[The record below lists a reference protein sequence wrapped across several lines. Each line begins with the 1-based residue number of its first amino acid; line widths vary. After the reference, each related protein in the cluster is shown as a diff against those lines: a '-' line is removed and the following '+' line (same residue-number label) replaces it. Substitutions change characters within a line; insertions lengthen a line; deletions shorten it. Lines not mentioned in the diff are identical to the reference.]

1 VNMLGMDVGEVR
13 SFANQ
18 LDSRA
23 DEIEQIVNTLS
34 NALHQVQWQG
44 NDANGFRH
52 DWESTHRSQLNT
64 VANALRDAARV
75 ANNNANQQEQTS
87 AS

>member
-1 VNMLGMDVGEVR
+1 MNMLGMDVGEVR

-23 DEIEQIVNTLS
+23 DEIEQIVNTLT
-34 NALHQVQWQG
+34 NALHQVQWLG
-44 NDANGFRH
+44 NDANNFRH
-52 DWESTHRSQLNT
+52 EWDSAHRSQLNT

-75 ANNNANQQEQTS
+75 ANNNATQQEQ
-87 AS
+87 ASM